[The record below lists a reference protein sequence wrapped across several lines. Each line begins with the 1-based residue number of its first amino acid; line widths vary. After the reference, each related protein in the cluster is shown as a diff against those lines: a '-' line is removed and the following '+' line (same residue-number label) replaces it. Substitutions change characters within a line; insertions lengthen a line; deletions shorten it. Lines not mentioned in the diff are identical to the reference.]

1 MTDHAQIKE
10 KLFALYDGE
19 LKGPAKVEAETH
31 LNECA
36 ECRTLFEGWSKTAK
50 TLFPEPQP
58 LESEFFVRRV
68 MEGIEAQNTPASP
81 PIRRRYYLRWLVPA
95 LTAATL
101 FLVIQQSLQQSVSVE
116 SLLLSDLSGPSSW
129 VLSNTR
135 PTADQV
141 LDFVMEDAS

>member
-19 LKGPAKVEAETH
+19 LEGSAKVEAEGH

-36 ECRTLFEGWSKTAK
+36 QCRTLFEGWRKAAK
-50 TLFPEPQP
+50 MLFPEAKP

-68 MEGIEAQNTPASP
+68 MEGIEAQNAPASP

-95 LTAATL
+95 LTVAAL
-101 FLVIQQSLQQSVSVE
+101 FLMIQQSLQQPVSVE
-116 SLLLSDLSGPSSW
+116 ALLLSDLSGPASW
-129 VLSNTR
+129 VFSNAK
-135 PTADQV
+135 PTPDELLGFA
-141 LDFVMEDAS
+141 MEEES